1 MDVCGSA
8 SFVFQR
14 FFMQQENNKKMS
26 VLFVCMGNICR
37 SPTAEG
43 MFRRILRQHAPKLEI
58 YVDSAGTHS
67 YHVGEA
73 PDLRAQEAA
82 RNRGVDIS
90 QLTARKIS
98 EKDFLRFQFI
108 LAMDQENFAF
118 LYKLSPAEYQ
128 SRIHLFLDY
137 APKLNKK
144 NVPDPY
150 YGNGDGFER
159 VLDLV
164 EEASMGLLK
173 HLGSSV

>member
-1 MDVCGSA
+1 
-8 SFVFQR
+8 
-14 FFMQQENNKKMS
+14 
-26 VLFVCMGNICR
+26 
-37 SPTAEG
+37 
-43 MFRRILRQHAPKLEI
+43 LRQHAPKLEV

-67 YHVGEA
+67 YHLGEA

-90 QLTARKIS
+90 QLTARRIN
-98 EKDFLRFQFI
+98 EKDFLHFQFI
-108 LAMDQENFAF
+108 LAMDQENLSF

-128 SRIHLFLDY
+128 PRIHLFLDY

-159 VLDLV
+159 VLDLI
-164 EEASMGLLK
+164 EEASIGFLK
-173 HLGSSV
+173 HLDSSV

>member
-1 MDVCGSA
+1 
-8 SFVFQR
+8 
-14 FFMQQENNKKMS
+14 MQQENNKKIS

-43 MFRRILRQHAPKLEI
+43 VFRRILRQHAPKLKV

-90 QLTARKIS
+90 QLTARRIS
-98 EKDFLRFQFI
+98 EKDFFHFQFI
-108 LAMDQENFAF
+108 LAMDQENFSF
-118 LYKLSPAEYQ
+118 LCKLSPEEYQ
-128 SRIHLFLDY
+128 SRIQLFLDY

-159 VLDLV
+159 ALDLI
-164 EEASMGLLK
+164 EEASMGLLE
-173 HLGSSV
+173 HLNSGV